1 MIGVRAHEPQDVR
14 TALALISARRD
25 VLEKS
30 GGVELSLKKADLAL
44 RLIGQEV
51 PGQETLHVALN
62 PWSD

>member
-1 MIGVRAHEPQDVR
+1 VR

-44 RLIGQEV
+44 RLIGQEI
-51 PGQETLHVALN
+51 PGEETLHVALN
-62 PWSD
+62 PWSE